1 MKIGGFQPFAL
12 SDFPGRVAAV
22 IFVQGCNFQCPFCH
36 NGPLIPPYPPSGDLV
51 SLKLVTE
58 FLALRADKLD
68 GVVISG
74 GEPLLQ
80 PDLEEFL
87 KELKYSGLDVKIDT
101 NGSRPDVLGK
111 LIGEGLVDYIAMDIK
126 APLELYARLAGV
138 KVDEGKI
145 LQSIHLI
152 AGSGVPHEFRTTNV
166 ESLLSTRDIEKIRSL
181 IPDGSSYRIQKFR
194 KETAMEGLPR

>member
-36 NGPLIPPYPPSGDLV
+36 NGPLIPPNPPSVDLMPQ
-51 SLKLVTE
+51 KLVTE

-80 PDLEEFL
+80 PDLGEFL
-87 KELKYSGLDVKIDT
+87 KELKYLGLDVKIDT
-101 NGSRPDVLGK
+101 NGSRPDVLWK
-111 LIGEGLVDYIAMDIK
+111 LIGESLVDYIAMDIK

-138 KVDEGKI
+138 KVDEEKI

-166 ESLLSTRDIEKIRSL
+166 ESLLTTRDIEKIRSL

-194 KETAMEGLPR
+194 KKTAMESLLH